1 MPYREDK
8 ETLPYTG
15 MAGSYGQYGY
25 RTRNL
30 LIILVTAYS
39 MTTLNRST
47 RRRLKQLNQIPSV
60 WEGDRRP
67 LSPDGE
73 SDTEGKGDC
82 ILWVDGSQGVV
93 RAIDMVASESG
104 PEAVVRTLLRAME
117 YPQGPVKPARPQ
129 KIVVRDREIQFFLRG
144 VLQELDIAIEHVP
157 TLPLIDELFREFQEN
172 ANSQPPQLPPQ
183 YADRLMQAAYEIWN
197 AAPWEYL
204 EEHQILSIELNRWD
218 IGTLYVSVMGMSGME
233 YGILLYRSL
242 DSLKRFRA
250 TVLQE
255 EESLEKLEEAFLG
268 QDCLFVTFESAADLQ
283 EDEDIDLSDLA
294 FSEIEPNF
302 GNIHPL
308 EGIRASLFE
317 EEALIVLIALEA
329 FNRFLRAQRRQ
340 LAGDTFPSL
349 SNRYRIS
356 VPQEDSQTGTQQASV
371 KVATLPD
378 ISKELLKM
386 IEWEDD
392 EDDEALFLKAM
403 PVLRDDLV
411 PQNSFLSIGMV
422 SWEMVEYLRMSLG
435 QNPSMEK
442 VEALGDGLP
451 VILIQTS
458 RPKAK
463 TLIEKIQAAGGVKG
477 IIFNPGED
485 PFEDNTYDLGIIQ
498 TNNEEMHV
506 FGEFIQNDPIH
517 AEARKKWDRRCKKT
531 KGHCGLLISKGLTGA
546 SRGNPQLQDM
556 MALFEARSL
565 SHKELGLG
573 TLQRMLQVDWE

>member
-1 MPYREDK
+1 
-8 ETLPYTG
+8 
-15 MAGSYGQYGY
+15 
-25 RTRNL
+25 
-30 LIILVTAYS
+30 

-73 SDTEGKGDC
+73 SDTEAKGDC

-93 RAIDMVASESG
+93 RAIDMVTSESG

-172 ANSQPPQLPPQ
+172 ANTQPPQLPPQ

-204 EEHQILSIELNRWD
+204 EEHQIVSIELNRWD

-308 EGIRASLFE
+308 EGLRASLFE
-317 EEALIVLIALEA
+317 EEALILLTALEG

-386 IEWEDD
+386 IEWEDE
-392 EDDEALFLKAM
+392 EDDEVLSLKAM

-477 IIFNPGED
+477 IFFNPGED

-531 KGHCGLLISKGLTGA
+531 KGHCALLISKGLTGA